1 MPSPLQV
8 PIQAPQMPAPRPE
21 DAPPRNYAG
30 WVAFLIT
37 ILIGGG
43 VWLGLARLREES
55 AASRMAPVRTVSAR
69 VGDLEILAR
78 VSGTS
83 SARNYAVVVAP
94 LLRSPDADRAMS
106 LIMLTANGTNVRKG
120 DVIAEFDPTNIRD
133 HIDDVKDML
142 EERRNFV
149 KKLRVEHELQLVN
162 LRQRLKVAQAAG
174 QKARLDMRTAEV
186 RSQIQ
191 REQFRL
197 AGEEADAVIQ
207 ELLTQIELRKQAQ
220 ASALRIAQIAE
231 KLQIDHVARHQD
243 DELRLKVHA
252 PIDGMVVVLARDSR
266 HGERKT
272 FEAGD
277 LVTPGTPMLQ
287 VVDPKSLQI
296 EASIN
301 QSEVTR
307 FKLGQKATVGF
318 DAYPDRQFKG
328 EVSAIGALATINGRQ
343 QYFIRTIPLRVK
355 LEQTG
360 SEIIPDLSGFA
371 NVVLDRIDDT
381 VVIPEG
387 AVEKGADGTFV
398 EVKSGDSFVRRSVLL
413 GPSDGVNVAVKEGL
427 EEGEVVRLTQE
438 K

>member
-8 PIQAPQMPAPRPE
+8 PIQAPQMPAPHPV
-21 DAPPRNYAG
+21 DTPPRNYAG

-43 VWLGLARLREES
+43 VWLGLARLREQS
-55 AASRMAPVRTVSAR
+55 AASKMAPVRTASAR

-106 LIMLTANGTNVRKG
+106 LIMLTANGRNVRKG

-142 EERRNFV
+142 EERRNVV

-174 QKARLDMRTAEV
+174 QKARLDLRTAEV

-207 ELLTQIELRKQAQ
+207 GTADSDRAQ
-220 ASALRIAQIAE
+220 ESR
-231 KLQIDHVARHQD
+231 
-243 DELRLKVHA
+243 LRLQ
-252 PIDGMVVVLARDSR
+252 P
-266 HGERKT
+266 
-272 FEAGD
+272 
-277 LVTPGTPMLQ
+277 
-287 VVDPKSLQI
+287 
-296 EASIN
+296 
-301 QSEVTR
+301 
-307 FKLGQKATVGF
+307 
-318 DAYPDRQFKG
+318 
-328 EVSAIGALATINGRQ
+328 
-343 QYFIRTIPLRVK
+343 
-355 LEQTG
+355 
-360 SEIIPDLSGFA
+360 
-371 NVVLDRIDDT
+371 
-381 VVIPEG
+381 
-387 AVEKGADGTFV
+387 
-398 EVKSGDSFVRRSVLL
+398 
-413 GPSDGVNVAVKEGL
+413 
-427 EEGEVVRLTQE
+427 
-438 K
+438 